1 METLNQ
7 LKRRFGAAFERF
19 SIEDT
24 ELRRMEANVPENDI
38 TDWIHGLN
46 AQKRRVLNVERDYR
60 AVRLE
65 YIIRLLPD
73 MPAN

>member
-38 TDWIHGLN
+38 TAWIHGLN
-46 AQKRRVLNVERDYR
+46 AQKRRVSNVERDYR

-73 MPAN
+73 TPAN